1 MEFGEFHSSAEFD
14 DPASAAKNAAF
25 LVPAAFL
32 AALGPVLGPSKFSG
46 IQLNFSAEFR

>member
-1 MEFGEFHSSAEFD
+1 MT
-14 DPASAAKNAAF
+14 PPQCCQKR
-25 LVPAAFL
+25 LL